1 MAQGLSRIGTF
12 RRRVRQVAVSLAVA
26 FALAAVPLPP
36 ASAYAL
42 PGNVMQLAEVLGAV
56 HHLRTLCGTNEGQ
69 LWRNKMIEM
78 MGVLR
83 PSEAERKDLIKRFND
98 AYYRYRTAYPNC
110 TGTAAGQSDKLM
122 QDGQRL
128 AEQLAAGAAAR

>member
-1 MAQGLSRIGTF
+1 MVQVMSRFGTYAGV
-12 RRRVRQVAVSLAVA
+12 RRLALSLAVA
-26 FALAAVPLPP
+26 LAFVAAPLPH
-36 ASAYAL
+36 ARAYAL
-42 PGNVMQLAEVLGAV
+42 PGTVMQLAEVLGAV

-78 MGVLR
+78 MGAID
-83 PSEAERKDLIKRFND
+83 PSEMERKALIKRFND
-98 AYYRYRTAYPNC
+98 AYYRYRNAYPNC

-128 AEQLAAGAAAR
+128 AAELAANSARR